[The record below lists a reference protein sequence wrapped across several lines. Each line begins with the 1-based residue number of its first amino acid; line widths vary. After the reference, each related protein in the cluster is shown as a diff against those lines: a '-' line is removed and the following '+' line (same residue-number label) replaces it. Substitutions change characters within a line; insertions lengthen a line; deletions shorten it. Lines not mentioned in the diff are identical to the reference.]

1 MAWKYGLQM
10 RGDASVMRSTDSG
23 HRNITVMMEYQVR
36 SLTLLVELR
45 PRSRNTYHV
54 PVLKSHMKK
63 LLRGFSLRARGGP
76 ECPLTPLKFSTGFPF
91 VSPAI
96 SANYFPSVC
105 EDLPSQGLNLM
116 VEGRSLVNTCVY
128 ERWLAAATNRI
139 EEDGLEACQ
148 RVR

>member
-1 MAWKYGLQM
+1 M

-63 LLRGFSLRARGGP
+63 LLRGFSLRARGVP
-76 ECPLTPLKFSTGFPF
+76 ECPLTPLKFSTAFPL

-105 EDLPSQGLNLM
+105 EDLPSQGMNLM
-116 VEGRSLVNTCVY
+116 VEGRRLVNTRVY

-139 EEDGLEACQ
+139 EEDGIEACQ
-148 RVR
+148 RMR